1 MSALTRARQVRAGP
15 RLCFCGDVGQRVS
28 PWMESSPHAWV
39 KVEMA
44 GFSWGRRRANIF
56 NVPPDAS
63 RNRPAHTGPQGDADG
78 TGPCV
83 RGCGVPRAQGAGGP
97 PRAIRPARRRDPSV
111 IRLVSGRETY
121 TDRSYYTRALAALV
135 PGERRSVG
143 TVTDRAVEGTG
154 VRGQRGFN
162 RAVYVWLRRGR
173 GASLEYRIIIAPL
186 AASPRIAT
194 IASICS
200 APWSRARLAVADAT
214 PHRPPRPMSPGMR
227 PAERLPRGYRS
238 AQGPAGTGTIE
249 E

>member
-121 TDRSYYTRALAALV
+121 TDRSYYTRALPFSRSRTRRAAF
-135 PGERRSVG
+135 GRHRHRSGCGGYWRRVNVG
-143 TVTDRAVEGTG
+143 SIGPYMSGYDADV
-154 VRGQRGFN
+154 
-162 RAVYVWLRRGR
+162 GR
-173 GASLEYRIIIAPL
+173 P
-186 AASPRIAT
+186 
-194 IASICS
+194 
-200 APWSRARLAVADAT
+200 
-214 PHRPPRPMSPGMR
+214 
-227 PAERLPRGYRS
+227 
-238 AQGPAGTGTIE
+238 
-249 E
+249 

>member
-63 RNRPAHTGPQGDADG
+63 RNRPAHTGPQGDG

-121 TDRSYYTRALAALV
+121 T
-135 PGERRSVG
+135 RSVHRHRSG
-143 TVTDRAVEGTG
+143 CGG
-154 VRGQRGFN
+154 
-162 RAVYVWLRRGR
+162 YWRRVNVGSIGPYMSGYDADVGR
-173 GASLEYRIIIAPL
+173 P
-186 AASPRIAT
+186 
-194 IASICS
+194 
-200 APWSRARLAVADAT
+200 
-214 PHRPPRPMSPGMR
+214 
-227 PAERLPRGYRS
+227 
-238 AQGPAGTGTIE
+238 
-249 E
+249 